1 MTRDG
6 NDTSA
11 LAPRSATCAT
21 PRDVAPLQ
29 QIHEPGT
36 RWRAVMCP
44 RPHAAHAESR
54 FVGAP
59 ELF

>member
-11 LAPRSATCAT
+11 LAPRSASAT

-36 RWRAVMCP
+36 RWRAVMRP
-44 RPHAAHAESR
+44 RPHAAYAESR